1 MNPYSLPLLCI
12 LLAGNTVPAASDCAQ
27 THQECSHKK
36 QLIDEVS
43 LDEVHLGTPE
53 IDLRILNSYG
63 ERPRNIQNLFITAR
77 KSLSSD
83 PAAAFAENAAILQAS
98 LSSGLTHLGGPMLGD
113 VKAHGAKVW
122 VRTIKPAPVC
132 VIVQTQN
139 GPVTYGPV
147 NSTVESD
154 LTAVVL
160 VDGLLPDT
168 PYPYHVTVDGKPI
181 DMPESATIRTHAAP
195 GIPTKMKLAFGS
207 CLHKRGFVNHSLL
220 GLIRER
226 GNAAMLLFG
235 DLAVDDRNNHL
246 GLHRSDYLLRD
257 LSVAWQAFS
266 ASIPAYAQWDDHDYF
281 DNDLAGIPKSFT
293 DADRRSVR
301 KVWMQNWNNPSYG
314 FGDEQGG
321 IFFRTRI
328 GPADLIMLDTRY
340 FREGDP
346 WTEGSQT
353 TYLGEAQ
360 MQWLEQELLKCKGPF
375 IILTS
380 GTMWSDY
387 ISNGKDSWGV
397 WDKPGRERVLSF
409 IEKHKIPGV
418 LLLSGDR
425 HGARGFRIPRE
436 SGHTFYEFEPA
447 SLGGL
452 HGPPIKAKDCSEQ
465 LFGFAHI
472 YAFGELEFDTTIPDP
487 EVTFR
492 LIKSDGTQ
500 LHETR
505 LSLSQLTPPDA
516 SE

>member
-1 MNPYSLPLLCI
+1 MSPHLRPILGI
-12 LLAGNTVPAASDCAQ
+12 LLAGNTVLTATDRAQ
-27 THQECSHKK
+27 TSHEYSTAKE
-36 QLIDEVS
+36 LIDEVS

-63 ERPRNIQNLFITAR
+63 ERSENIQNLFIQAR
-77 KSLSSD
+77 KSLSLD
-83 PAAAFAENAAILQAS
+83 PAAAFAENTAILQAS
-98 LSSGLTHLGGPMLGD
+98 LRSGLTHLGGPMLGE
-113 VKAHGAKVW
+113 VREHGAKVW
-122 VRTIKPAPVC
+122 VRTIEPAPVT
-132 VIVQTQN
+132 VVVQTQDGPRVF
-139 GPVTYGPV
+139 GPVD
-147 NSTVESD
+147 STVESD
-154 LTAVVL
+154 LTAVVP
-160 VDGLLPDT
+160 VDGLEPDT
-168 PYPYHVTVDGKPI
+168 RYTYQVTVDGKPI
-181 DMPESATIRTHAAP
+181 SMPESATIRTHAAADSP
-195 GIPTKMKLAFGS
+195 SKMKLAFGS

-220 GLIRER
+220 SLIRER

-257 LSVAWQAFS
+257 LSQPWQAFS
-266 ASIPAYAQWDDHDYF
+266 ASIPSYAIWDDHDYF
-281 DNDLAGIPKSFT
+281 DDDLAGIPKSFT
-293 DADRRSVR
+293 DRDRRSVR
-301 KVWMQNWNNPSYG
+301 KVWMQNWNNPAYG
-314 FGDEQGG
+314 FGDERGG

-340 FREGDP
+340 FRDGDP

-360 MQWLEQELLKCKGPF
+360 MQWLEQELLKCEGPF

-409 IEKHKIPGV
+409 IEKHEIPGV

-452 HGPPIKAKDCSEQ
+452 HGPPIKANDCSEQ

-487 EVTFR
+487 KVTFR

-500 LHETR
+500 LHETA
-505 LSLSQLTPPDA
+505 LSLSQLTPPNV
-516 SE
+516 SR